1 MMTTDER
8 PHFILQAMVA
18 ILKSKQSVVIE
29 RHSLAAVK
37 QQRL

>member
-8 PHFILQAMVA
+8 PHFILRVLAMGA
-18 ILKSKQSVVIE
+18 IFKSKQSVVIE

-37 QQRL
+37 